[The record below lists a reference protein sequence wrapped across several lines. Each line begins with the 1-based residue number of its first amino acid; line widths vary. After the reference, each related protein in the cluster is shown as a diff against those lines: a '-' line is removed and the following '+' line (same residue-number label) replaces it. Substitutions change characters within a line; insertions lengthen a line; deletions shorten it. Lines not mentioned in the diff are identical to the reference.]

1 MVEINQPTNDQFQ
14 AKPDSKTLVE
24 LVIKGMGAKK
34 ALDITVMD
42 VSDLT
47 TLTDYFVI
55 CIGTSDT
62 QIKAIADSI
71 EEEILKNTGEKAW
84 KKEGVQAR
92 NWIILDFIN
101 IIVHVMSK
109 EKRDFYSI
117 ERVWNDARIT
127 YIDGE

>member
-55 CIGTSDT
+55 CSGTSDT